1 MKKYLIVL
9 ASMLLV
15 LGLAS
20 IGLCANTLIAAYTF
34 DNDPANG
41 VKDVTGNGNTGI
53 IKNAKYVDGKY
64 GKGLEFDGVTSMVE
78 IASKDILNMKGGAV
92 TVEAWVKP
100 SKYNDLSAV
109 VQKWGDNSNRRQ
121 YLLCFVGQNV
131 RFYISGSGNSWPSA
145 ASAATVKTGEWTHIA
160 GTYDSKAIKVYI
172 NGKLDGET
180 ANNEG
185 IFASDV
191 PAWIG
196 GYGGADDK
204 EFGSNRHFP
213 GVVDEVRYWSGAL
226 TDKEIQAGMAGSVSP
241 VELVGKM
248 ATKWGTIKSLN

>member
-1 MKKYLIVL
+1 MRKVSIVL
-9 ASMLLV
+9 MSMLLV
-15 LGLAS
+15 FGLAS
-20 IGLCANTLIAAYTF
+20 AGLCAGTLVAAYTF

-41 VKDVTGNGNTGI
+41 AKDVTGNGHTGT
-53 IKNAKYVDGKY
+53 IKSAKYVDGKF

-78 IASKDILNMKGGAV
+78 IASKDDLNMKGGAV

-109 VQKWGDNSNRRQ
+109 VQKWGDNTNRRQ
-121 YLLCFVGQNV
+121 YLLCFVGDKV
-131 RFYISGSGNSWPSA
+131 SFYISGTGNSWPA
-145 ASAATVKTGEWTHIA
+145 AAGKTALKAGEWAHIA
-160 GTYDSKAIKVYI
+160 GTYDSKAIKVYV
-172 NGKLDGET
+172 NGKLETET

-204 EFGSNRHFP
+204 NFGSNRHFP

-241 VELVGKM
+241 VDLAGKM
-248 ATKWGTIKSLN
+248 TTKWGSIKNLD